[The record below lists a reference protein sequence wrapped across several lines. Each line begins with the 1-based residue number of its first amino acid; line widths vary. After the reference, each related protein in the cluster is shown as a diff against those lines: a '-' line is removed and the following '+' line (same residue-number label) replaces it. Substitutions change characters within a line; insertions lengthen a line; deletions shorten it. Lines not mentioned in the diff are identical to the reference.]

1 MRCNLDESLRSV
13 STAAWD
19 IHPYSLVVLERK
31 RIRVSSLCMFL
42 DAHEMTLSVEL
53 VHIYI
58 YK

>member
-1 MRCNLDESLRSV
+1 
-13 STAAWD
+13 
-19 IHPYSLVVLERK
+19 VLERK